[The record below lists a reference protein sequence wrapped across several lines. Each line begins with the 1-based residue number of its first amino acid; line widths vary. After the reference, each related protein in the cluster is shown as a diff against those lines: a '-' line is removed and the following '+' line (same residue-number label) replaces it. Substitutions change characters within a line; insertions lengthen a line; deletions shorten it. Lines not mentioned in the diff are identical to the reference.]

1 VVKPLLRLEVRWHGR
16 GGQGAVTAAEILAA
30 AAIEEGLWA
39 QAFPEYGAERRGAPV
54 KAYTRIATEPILER
68 EPILE
73 PNIVVVLDSTLD
85 PKVYLHGLK
94 DEGVAIINT
103 GKSVEEVR
111 SLFREKGLKEPKVVA
126 VVNATSIAMKYL
138 KAPIVNTAML
148 GAFVKAVGIVKLD
161 TILELVA
168 KRFEEKGQKVVDANI
183 AAIKEAYET
192 TKVG

>member
-1 VVKPLLRLEVRWHGR
+1 LRLEIRWHGR

-54 KAYTRIATEPILER
+54 KAYTRISTEPILER

-73 PNIVVVLDSTLD
+73 PNIVVVLDPTLD
-85 PKVYLHGLK
+85 PRVYLHGLRE
-94 DEGVAIINT
+94 DGVAIINT

-111 SLFREKGLKEPKVVA
+111 GLLREKGLREPKIVA
-126 VVNATSIAMKYL
+126 VVNATSIAMKHL

-161 TILELVA
+161 TILRLVA
-168 KRFEEKGQKVVDANI
+168 EKFGEKGRRVVEANI
-183 AAIKEAYET
+183 AAIREAYEA
-192 TKVG
+192 TKIG